1 MKSSQP
7 PHPSVSEIRASIRAA
22 GLRGT
27 MPRIAVLSYLQSM
40 TTPLSHAEI
49 F

>member
-7 PHPSVSEIRASIRAA
+7 SHLPVSEIRASIRAA

-27 MPRIAVLSYLQSM
+27 MPRIAVLL
-40 TTPLSHAEI
+40 TICNRRRLR
-49 F
+49 